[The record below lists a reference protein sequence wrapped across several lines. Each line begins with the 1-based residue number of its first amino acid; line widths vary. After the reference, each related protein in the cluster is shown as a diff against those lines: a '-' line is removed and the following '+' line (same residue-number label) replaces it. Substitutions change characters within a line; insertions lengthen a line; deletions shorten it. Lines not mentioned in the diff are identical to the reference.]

1 MRCLAHSM
9 YIFTY
14 KLIIWDI
21 LKLIWNTLPYFFYKL
36 LKFISSFVNNFKWW
50 SKRYLANTNA
60 IKTTFKQLWYI
71 TIATTNRTNIIHEIN
86 HFANSLRL
94 YMRWTFQW
102 MIHNITYNSKRE
114 FRICMLLWVFLTS
127 CFIAFFSK
135 ENFILV

>member
-21 LKLIWNTLPYFFYKL
+21 LKLIWNTLLFLTNYGIHSL
-36 LKFISSFVNNFKWW
+36 TISNDRTKTI
-50 SKRYLANTNA
+50 KQIQMPL
-60 IKTTFKQLWYI
+60 KTTFKQLRYI

-114 FRICMLLWVFLTS
+114 FRICMLLWVFRTS